1 MARFTQDN
9 AWGRLARW
17 ISPGPNTAMS
27 AQGLSARGILCYR
40 GEHCLFRDL
49 DIDLAPGEVMRIEG
63 RNGSGKTTLL
73 RILCGLV
80 QADDGEILW
89 NGEPISQQRSE
100 FNAELVYVGH
110 LEGLKGELTPLENLA
125 MDASLNIPRE
135 GADASAAL
143 AHLGLINRDDIP
155 CRALSAGQ
163 KRRVALARLMVT
175 QAKLWV
181 LDEPLTALDPAGRQ
195 VITDLIAEHAR
206 NGGMAIFTTHQ
217 ALQLDGVTQLSV
229 SLDQ

>member
-1 MARFTQDN
+1 MPADATTTSGD
-9 AWGRLARW
+9 GLA
-17 ISPGPNTAMS
+17 
-27 AQGLSARGILCYR
+27 ARGLACWR

-49 DIDLAPGEVMRIEG
+49 DLQVAPGELLHVAG

-73 RILCGLV
+73 RMLCGLV
-80 QADDGEILW
+80 QADDGDIVW
-89 NGEPISQQRSE
+89 HGESIRRCRSE
-100 FNAELVYVGH
+100 FNAALIYVGH

-125 MDASLNIPRE
+125 MDQAMNVARG

-143 AHLGLINRDDIP
+143 TALGLSNRDDVP

-175 QAKLWV
+175 EASLWV

-195 VITDLIAEHAR
+195 AVVDLLTEHAR
-206 NGGMAIFTTHQ
+206 TGGMAIYTTHQ
-217 ALQLDGVTQLSV
+217 PLELAGVPQRSL
-229 SLDQ
+229 SLDA